1 MALDMS
7 EISFINRRRCE
18 KIGLQLYLEKLVE
31 SNIELLIVT
40 DAYAS
45 EPDDWVN
52 MKAASID
59 EIKKDLLNHDMSNLY
74 LRDNNYEP
82 PVGRWVA
89 LVQCNTWS
97 EDYVADYNF
106 VSHDSK
112 HKWKG
117 YWENRENKHAMYR
130 PDEFNQALKLL
141 GNTDVVLEYLLN
153 MSGV

>member
-1 MALDMS
+1 
-7 EISFINRRRCE
+7 
-18 KIGLQLYLEKLVE
+18 
-31 SNIELLIVT
+31 
-40 DAYAS
+40 
-45 EPDDWVN
+45 
-52 MKAASID
+52 
-59 EIKKDLLNHDMSNLY
+59 MSNLY

-82 PVGRWVA
+82 PVGRWVS

-97 EDYVADYNF
+97 EDYVADHNYVPDN
-106 VSHDSK
+106 SE